1 MDSLWGE
8 GWQADR
14 DVFGAFRAGSAVLN
28 PFARMSDDCLS
39 SGDVHETILMRE
51 AEGAF
56 QHDCEF
62 VELRF
67 LAGFNPA
74 ARAAHVGHAEARLT
88 GVHPANEF
96 IDQFWFVTRGS
107 DAGRG
112 GDEFWH
118 GFIFSIRHNP
128 VHREKAPA
136 GDPRKTRN

>member
-1 MDSLWGE
+1 MMSSVAGPMSSAGPCAWS
-8 GWQADR
+8 
-14 DVFGAFRAGSAVLN
+14 VMGAGMPN
-28 PFARMSDDCLS
+28 YP